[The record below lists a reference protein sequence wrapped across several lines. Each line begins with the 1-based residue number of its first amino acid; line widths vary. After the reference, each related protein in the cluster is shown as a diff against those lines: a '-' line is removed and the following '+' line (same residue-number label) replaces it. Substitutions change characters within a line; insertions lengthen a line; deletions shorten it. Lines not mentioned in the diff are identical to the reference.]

1 MAETN
6 NKTEENIIYIGKKP
20 SLAYVLTAV
29 TQFSNGRHEIRIKA
43 RGRAIQKAVD
53 VAEIVRSRFVHDAKI
68 KDIKIA
74 TEQVQSEGKGKLNI
88 STIEIAL
95 AK

>member
-1 MAETN
+1 MAEN
-6 NKTEENIIYIGKKP
+6 NNENVIFIGKKP
-20 SLAYVLTAV
+20 SLAYVLAVV
-29 TQFSNGRHEIRIKA
+29 TQFSDGRSEVRIKA

-53 VAEIVRSRFVHDAKI
+53 VAEIVRGRFVQTAKVKNI
-68 KDIKIA
+68 TIA
-74 TEQVQSEGKGKLNI
+74 TEQLESESRGKVNV

>member
-1 MAETN
+1 MSEKAG
-6 NKTEENIIYIGKKP
+6 ENMIFIGKKP
-20 SLAYVLTAV
+20 SLAYVLAAV
-29 TQFSNGRHEIRIKA
+29 TQFNGGQAEIKIRA

-53 VAEIVRSRFVHDAKI
+53 VAEIIKNRFVQTATVRGI
-68 KDIKIA
+68 TIG
-74 TEQVQSEGKGKLNI
+74 TEQLESESRGKVNV